1 MEQDQEIR
9 KLFDGFEPT
18 LSDPDEFI
26 KHIEADLKAI
36 DRVKSYNI
44 LINRRNRRSV
54 VVASIVGFAVGA
66 LFAIFYPSVL
76 EAISHIDLDSNIA
89 VADYAE
95 SIIGWLI
102 IAGISLISAIATY
115 DLSRVSI
122 GAGAEDVG
130 ADAHEG

>member
-18 LSDPDEFI
+18 LSDTDEFI
-26 KHIEADLKAI
+26 KQIEDDLKAI

-122 GAGAEDVG
+122 GAGTEDVG

>member
-18 LSDPDEFI
+18 LSDSDEFI

-66 LFAIFYPSVL
+66 LFAILYPSVL
-76 EAISHIDLDSNIA
+76 EAISHIDLDSN
-89 VADYAE
+89 VTVTDYAE

-102 IAGISLISAIATY
+102 IAGISLISAFATY
-115 DLSRVSI
+115 DLTCVSI
-122 GAGAEDVG
+122 GAGTEDVG